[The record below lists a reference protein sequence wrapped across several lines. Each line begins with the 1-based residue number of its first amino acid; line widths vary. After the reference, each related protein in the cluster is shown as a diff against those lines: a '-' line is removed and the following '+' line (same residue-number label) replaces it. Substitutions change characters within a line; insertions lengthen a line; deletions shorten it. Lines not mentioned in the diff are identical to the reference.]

1 MYQNIRE
8 RKKKVAALCGYQFLN
23 FEKKSK
29 VLQTKIL
36 KHFIPWGWAGV
47 KIGKILEK
55 IHFKL

>member
-8 RKKKVAALCGYQFLN
+8 RKKVAALCGYQFIN
-23 FEKKSK
+23 FKKIKSFTNK
-29 VLQTKIL
+29 NP
-36 KHFIPWGWAGV
+36 KHFIPWGWATWV